1 MKTDTIAA
9 IATAMSNAGISIIRL
24 SGEDSLKIIDRVYT
38 SKSGKKKI
46 SEQSSHTVHYGFIV
60 DEDEIIDEVMV
71 LIMRGPNS
79 YTREDVIEIDC
90 HGGIV
95 VTKKILEV
103 ILKNGARPAEP
114 GEFTKRAFL
123 NGRIDL
129 SQAEAV
135 IDIINAK
142 NDMALKSSVRQLK
155 GNIHDKIVEVRNII
169 IHDIAFIEAALDD
182 PEHMSIDG
190 FSSELNNRINK
201 VSLELNHLLETA
213 DNGKILKEGI
223 KTVILGKPNAG
234 KSSLLNVLVGED
246 RAIVTDIEGTTR
258 DTLEES
264 INLGGVIL
272 NLIDTAGIRNTKDYV
287 EKIGVK
293 KAKESASDA
302 DLIIYV
308 VDASRELDENDQEIL
323 RLIEGKKS
331 IVLLNK
337 IDLEAI
343 TTTDM
348 LKSLTNQTIIEIST
362 KLREGIDILN
372 KSIEKMFFQGELNFN
387 DEIYIT
393 NIRHKHKLEESIKS
407 LSQVI
412 HSIELGMPEDFYTID
427 LMNAYES
434 LGEIIGESVG
444 EDLVNTIFRE
454 FCMGK

>member
-9 IATAMSNAGISIIRL
+9 IATAMSNAGLSIIRI
-24 SGEDSLKIIDRVYT
+24 SGENSLEIIDKIYS
-38 SKSGKKKI
+38 SKSGTKKI
-46 SEQSSHTVHYGFIV
+46 SLQKSHTVHYGYIM
-60 DEDEIIDEVMV
+60 DGEEIIDEVMV
-71 LIMRGPNS
+71 LLMKGPNS
-79 YTREDVIEIDC
+79 YTREDVVEIDC

-95 VTKKILEV
+95 VTKKILEI
-103 ILKNGARPAEP
+103 ILKNGARPAQP

-155 GNIHDKIVEVRNII
+155 GNIHDKIVEVRNIVLR
-169 IHDIAFIEAALDD
+169 DIAFIEAALDD
-182 PEHMSIDG
+182 PEHIDIEG
-190 FSSELNNRINK
+190 FSDELNKNVNR
-201 VSLELNHLLETA
+201 VLFDLNHLLETA

-272 NLIDTAGIRNTKDYV
+272 NLIDTAGIRDTKDFV
-287 EKIGVK
+287 EKIGVE
-293 KAKESASDA
+293 KAKETALDA

-308 VDASRELDENDQEIL
+308 VDASRNLDKNDEEIL
-323 RLIEGKKS
+323 RLMEGKKA

-337 IDLEAI
+337 IDLEPII
-343 TTTDM
+343 TREN
-348 LKSLTNQTIIEIST
+348 LELVTNQVIIEVSAI
-362 KLREGIDILN
+362 KREGIDALE
-372 KSIEKMFFQGELNFN
+372 KSIESMFFQGELKFN

-393 NIRHKHKLEESIKS
+393 NIRHKHGLEESIKS
-407 LSQVI
+407 LNQVI
-412 HSIELGMPEDFYTID
+412 DSIELGMPEDFYTID

-434 LGEIIGESVG
+434 LGEIIGESVE